1 MKIVLDRNSKENSMN
16 IPMTSGTQSNYKASP
31 MMNNVKI
38 SRDAR
43 KRAGSNKNYNRY
55 TQSRQAK
62 KQEIDAISMSSVS
75 SYASSAG
82 SQESSQIEDIANP
95 MKKMKSDQISI
106 SSKASTGSSASA
118 QSKHSMRSHKSNLSN
133 FSNQSRASTIVVE
146 EMKDEDREKIN
157 REKQEFLYKFHR
169 LEQKGIHTVRKFN
182 MKSSLEDMKI
192 EYKKLTRQIN
202 AEHSIKFQ
210 RRVLLAFA
218 SGAEFLNKRYD
229 PFNIKLDGWSENIM
243 ENISDFDNV
252 FERLGEKYSG
262 GGEMSPEIELLFLLL
277 SSGFM
282 FHLTQTLFKTAL
294 PNMTDIAKENPSLM
308 QNLANAMMQN
318 MNQRNANANPQS
330 ATQAPTQ
337 KEVQENNHMGPPPPV
352 DTRNEPRQSGISG
365 ALPPHMQPFDGVI
378 SSMMSNGAQNFM
390 SPPDVQQNDTVL
402 SDYEDASSLSSEESK
417 YSEEIRSVPVVEKTS
432 QGRGKGSKAR
442 GRGRGK
448 GKQMNEVTLNM

>member
-1 MKIVLDRNSKENSMN
+1 MKIVIDKNSKENTMN
-16 IPMTSGTQSNYKASP
+16 IPMGSNNNGEYRPQP
-31 MMNNVKI
+31 MSTNVKI
-38 SRDAR
+38 SRELK

-55 TQSRQAK
+55 THSRQAQQK
-62 KQEIDAISMSSVS
+62 PQMDTVSMSSVS

-95 MKKMKSDQISI
+95 MKKMKSDQVSI
-106 SSKASTGSSASA
+106 SSRGSSSSIC
-118 QSKHSMRSHKSNLSN
+118 SKNSSRSIRSNHSNRSV
-133 FSNQSRASTIVVE
+133 QSRASTVVVE
-146 EMKDEDREKIN
+146 EMKDQDIDKIN
-157 REKQEFLYKFHR
+157 REKQELLYKFHR
-169 LEQKGIHTVRKFN
+169 LEQKGIYTIRKFN

-192 EYKKLTRQIN
+192 EYNKLTRQVN
-202 AEHSIKFQ
+202 VEHSIKFQ
-210 RRVLLAFA
+210 RRVLLAVA

-252 FERLGEKYSG
+252 FERLGDKYSG
-262 GGEMSPEIELLFLLL
+262 SGEMSPEIELLFLLL

-294 PNMTDIAKENPSLM
+294 PNMTDIAKENPNLM

-318 MNQRNANANPQS
+318 MSQKNASANPRS
-330 ATQAPTQ
+330 ATQAP
-337 KEVQENNHMGPPPPV
+337 EVQEVHANNHMGPPPPV

-378 SSMMSNGAQNFM
+378 STMMSNGVQNFM
-390 SPPDVQQNDTVL
+390 SPPEVQNNDSIP
-402 SDYEDASSLSSEESK
+402 SDYEDVSSLSSEESE
-417 YSEEIRSVPVVEKTS
+417 YSEELRSVPVVEKVT
-432 QGRGKGSKAR
+432 QGRGKGGRGR

-448 GKQMNEVTLNM
+448 GKQTNEVTLNV